1 MTEEAAKHAFVLPFL
16 TALGYD
22 VFNPAEVVPELD
34 ADHGVKKGEKVDY
47 AIKKDTKVIM
57 LMECKPANADL
68 SQVHASQLYR
78 YFSVTEARFGILTN
92 GVIYRFYSDID
103 EPNKMDQKP
112 FFVFNMLDFDE
123 HQVAQL
129 KKFTKSAFD
138 LDDILTT
145 ASTLKYN
152 NAIKAILEAELES
165 PSEPFVRFFASQV
178 YDGRLTAS
186 VMAQFTQIVKDARIQ
201 FINQKVNERLKN
213 ALSATTQAEQTPAP
227 GTTAPVEVP
236 AAEIETTQEE
246 IDAFNIIRAIARQAV
261 DVHRVGMRDAKT
273 YCAILLDDNNR
284 KTICRL
290 HFGGKQK
297 YLGLFTAKQEER
309 VPISDLTDIFNFG
322 DRIRA
327 TIAEYDGS
335 KV

>member
-1 MTEEAAKHAFVLPFL
+1 
-16 TALGYD
+16 
-22 VFNPAEVVPELD
+22 
-34 ADHGVKKGEKVDY
+34 
-47 AIKKDTKVIM
+47 
-57 LMECKPANADL
+57 
-68 SQVHASQLYR
+68 
-78 YFSVTEARFGILTN
+78 
-92 GVIYRFYSDID
+92 
-103 EPNKMDQKP
+103 
-112 FFVFNMLDFDE
+112 
-123 HQVAQL
+123 
-129 KKFTKSAFD
+129 
-138 LDDILTT
+138 
-145 ASTLKYN
+145 
-152 NAIKAILEAELES
+152 
-165 PSEPFVRFFASQV
+165 
-178 YDGRLTAS
+178 
-186 VMAQFTQIVKDARIQ
+186 
-201 FINQKVNERLKN
+201 
-213 ALSATTQAEQTPAP
+213 
-227 GTTAPVEVP
+227 VEVP